1 MNATPILAAVLVVA
15 FGVLGSAKLAA
26 VPAMRAR
33 AEHVGLG
40 VDAYRRIG
48 ALEILAV
55 LGILVGA
62 AVPVIGVLAATG
74 LVLLLGGAVIAHL
87 RNGDGIREL
96 APALVLGAVAVAF
109 VVLVLGDPRMS
120 TSRRGGADP
129 IPVVIVGA
137 GPVGV
142 TAATLLGQYGVE
154 CLVLD
159 RWDGVYPQPR
169 AVHLDDEIYRV
180 LARLGIAEQFAAV
193 SRPTR
198 GLQLI
203 DRNHRVFAVFDR
215 AGDHGR
221 HGHPRANMFDQPEL
235 EHLLRTNLK
244 DQTTVSLRGNVE
256 VTDVAQDGQGRVRV
270 DFTDRLTG
278 EHESVLATYV
288 LGCDGANSVV
298 RTAIGSTMEDLEF
311 EQRWL
316 VIDVDS
322 MVELDQW
329 EGVHQV
335 CDPERAATYMRIG
348 DTRYRWEFRLLEGE
362 TAADFESIEALQP
375 LIGPWVEGIPC
386 DQLELVRVAEY
397 HFRAQ
402 LADRWRDRNVF
413 LLGDAAHLTPPFI
426 GQGLCAGLR
435 DSMNLSWKIAGVL
448 SGDLPESVL
457 DTYEVERKPHARALI
472 KLAKLI
478 GVAMTQ
484 GGRAG
489 DLLRKAIA
497 PRLHWIPGP
506 ARPPPRQRDTTAAPV
521 RTGGRTRTPQVPQRT
536 AVPERAPGG
545 WHPVR
550 RRDPWRVRARDRRT
564 ALAPAASC
572 AGGPRHRGARGA
584 TRLAPVPVA
593 RRRQGCGRTGAAG
606 LHGAAGRPRRR
617 GALRSS
623 TEVPGRSTDEAR
635 DLRRRPRVLPRLG
648 AELPGP

>member
-1 MNATPILAAVLVVA
+1 MNR
-15 FGVLGSAKLAA
+15 SQ
-26 VPAMRAR
+26 R
-33 AEHVGLG
+33 
-40 VDAYRRIG
+40 
-48 ALEILAV
+48 
-55 LGILVGA
+55 
-62 AVPVIGVLAATG
+62 
-74 LVLLLGGAVIAHL
+74 
-87 RNGDGIREL
+87 
-96 APALVLGAVAVAF
+96 
-109 VVLVLGDPRMS
+109 
-120 TSRRGGADP
+120 TSADP

-142 TAATLLGQYGVE
+142 TAATLLGQYGVD

-159 RWDGVYPQPR
+159 RWDGVYAQPR

-180 LARLGIAEQFAAV
+180 LVRLGIAEQFAVV

-215 AGDHGR
+215 AGEHGR

-235 EHLLRTNLK
+235 EHLMRTNLK
-244 DQTTVSLRGNVE
+244 DQATVSLRGNVE

-298 RTAIGSTMEDLEF
+298 RTAIGATMEDLKF

-316 VIDVDS
+316 VIDVAS

-348 DTRYRWEFRLLEGE
+348 ETRYRWEFRLLEGE
-362 TAADFESIEALQP
+362 TAADFQSMEALRP
-375 LIGPWVEGIPC
+375 LIGPWVEGIPS

-397 HFRAQ
+397 TFRAQ

-426 GQGLCAGLR
+426 GQGLSAGVR

-448 SGDLPESVL
+448 SGDLPGSVL

-472 KLAKLI
+472 RLARLI
-478 GVAMTQ
+478 GVSMTQ

-489 DLLRKAIA
+489 DLLRRAIA
-497 PRLHWIPGP
+497 PRLHWIPGLRERLLDSETP
-506 ARPPPRQRDTTAAPV
+506 PLGRSALVEGRGLRKSLNGRLCPNALLAEDIRYDDVTRGGFVFVTGVPLLPQQQAVLAGRGTEVLEVEPGSPLYKWLADGKAVVALVRPDFTVLRAGRDVAALCEAAP
-521 RTGGRTRTPQVPQRT
+521 RF
-536 AVPERAPGG
+536 
-545 WHPVR
+545 
-550 RRDPWRVRARDRRT
+550 
-564 ALAPAASC
+564 L
-572 AGGPRHRGARGA
+572 
-584 TRLAPVPVA
+584 VA
-593 RRRQGCGRTGAAG
+593 
-606 LHGAAGRPRRR
+606 
-617 GALRSS
+617 
-623 TEVPGRSTDEAR
+623 
-635 DLRRRPRVLPRLG
+635 
-648 AELPGP
+648 